1 MLQTGGSVQNLK
13 TEIEAYRGVLL
24 ELQVAVVAIARHAIV
39 EARIEEDLRRDEAVE
54 LEDEGVFPF
63 QLHTLVGSVAIE
75 ARAPGQ
81 VLHQRPREID
91 RKLRAKVVE
100 HPAVVLDAETG
111 GEGAHTGVLH
121 VVGQR
126 SEMDVALQPV
136 VLPIDTIVHTQRE
149 VDIERGKEVGVEGR
163 VVGPIAVGE
172 LRVGEQLECVVPAS
186 RCLQAQLGGE
196 SD

>member
-75 ARAPGQ
+75 ARARQ
-81 VLHQRPREID
+81 VRSSISVHERSTVNSEPKSLSTLRLSSMPR
-91 RKLRAKVVE
+91 
-100 HPAVVLDAETG
+100 
-111 GEGAHTGVLH
+111 
-121 VVGQR
+121 
-126 SEMDVALQPV
+126 
-136 VLPIDTIVHTQRE
+136 RE
-149 VDIERGKEVGVEGR
+149 ERERTR
-163 VVGPIAVGE
+163 VYFM
-172 LRVGEQLECVVPAS
+172 L
-186 RCLQAQLGGE
+186 
-196 SD
+196 